1 MKLSPMKTNSPTAI
15 HPEASGLALRPD
27 QESRQAARPGP
38 ALPVAEKRV
47 LLISYWYPPNMEMG
61 SRTCEQ
67 IARYL
72 PLSGWQ
78 PLALTIR
85 EELIEA
91 QYLSRSPRTDQSAP
105 HTIIRTGRL
114 PHPLDLYRWF
124 KAPAA
129 DVRAAVAAGSS
140 TGREKGRLRELLL
153 AWLSIPDL
161 YTGWLIPAIAS
172 GWRAIRRDQVQALMS
187 SGPCWTNHLVAYG
200 LSWLTGLPWL
210 VHFRDPWAT
219 GFMPGAYRF
228 GFEIRVNRW
237 LERATLA
244 RASRVVCVTE
254 EHTALLRRTWPELPA
269 EKFETVLNGYDGA
282 DWQESD
288 QQIRPTQTGR
298 SEKFRVTYAGSL
310 YIGRNP
316 LPVLRALRQLIEAG
330 EVRREVVE
338 FNLIGWCETSQG
350 QSIADLIAETGLQDC
365 VNLTGPLAHAVT
377 LRHLAQADLLLLL
390 AEGLEIQ
397 IPGKTFEYLRAGRPI
412 LALTSEGAVS
422 RLIERTQSGWAVDPA
437 DESGIL
443 LALRECYQ
451 QWMTGASARI
461 PDPAMVATYDRRL
474 TTSQLGKILDELTAQ
489 PALQTALST

>member
-1 MKLSPMKTNSPTAI
+1 MKLSPMKTNSPRAI
-15 HPEASGLALRPD
+15 HPEASGRALRRDENLRPD
-27 QESRQAARPGP
+27 
-38 ALPVAEKRV
+38 AEKRV

-72 PLSGWQ
+72 PLSGWH
-78 PLALTIR
+78 PLVLTIR
-85 EELIEA
+85 EELIAER
-91 QYLSRSPRTDQSAP
+91 YRSRSPRTGQTAA
-105 HTIIRTGRL
+105 HTVIRTGRL
-114 PHPLDLYRWF
+114 PHPLGLYRWF
-124 KAPAA
+124 KSPAA
-129 DVRAAVAAGSS
+129 DLRTAVEAAGSS
-140 TGREKGRLRELLL
+140 AEREKGKLRELLL
-153 AWLSIPDL
+153 AGLSIPDI
-161 YTGWLIPAIAS
+161 YTGWLLPAIVA
-172 GWRAIRRDQVQALMS
+172 GWRAIRQEQVQALIS

-200 LSWLTGLPWL
+200 LSLLTGLPWIA
-210 VHFRDPWAT
+210 HFRDPWAT

-228 GFEIRVNRW
+228 KPEIGVNRW

-282 DWQESD
+282 DWQG
-288 QQIRPTQTGR
+288 QQLSPAHPGR
-298 SEKFRVTYAGSL
+298 SGKFRITYAGSL
-310 YIGRNP
+310 YLSRNP

-330 EVRREVVE
+330 EVRREHVE

-350 QSIADLIAETGLQDC
+350 QNIADLIAATGLQDC
-365 VNLTGPLAHAVT
+365 VNLTGPLAHTVT
-377 LRHLAQADLLLLL
+377 LRHLAQADLLLL

-422 RLIERTQSGWAVDPA
+422 RLIERTHSGWAVEPA

-443 LALRECYQ
+443 RALRECYQ
-451 QWMTGASARI
+451 QWMTGAPSRV
-461 PDPAMVATYDRRL
+461 PDPAMVAGYDRRI